1 MTLYENGVVSQTALT
16 DPTGHYSFTG
26 VTGGTSNTYTV
37 GITPPVGF
45 TATLPNQGG
54 DPTKDS
60 NLNPATGQST
70 SFTIAPGATNNDIDL
85 GLKPL
90 PATIGDFVW
99 KDTNGNGVQDSG
111 EPGIPNV
118 VVTLYVNGVVS
129 QTTTTDPTGHY
140 SFTGVTGGTSNTYTV
155 GITPP
160 VGFTATLPNQ
170 GGDPTK
176 DSDLNP
182 LTSQS
187 TSFTL
192 APGVTNNDIDLGL
205 KPLTSTIGDFVW
217 NDLNHNGI
225 QDSGEPGISGLV
237 VSLYLNGVVSQTT
250 TTGPNGGYSFTG
262 VTGGT
267 SNTYTVG
274 VTPPVGFTATLPTQG
289 GDPTKDSDLNPTTN
303 QSTSFTIAP
312 STTINDIDLGL
323 YSPKATIGDFV
334 WSDTNGNGVQDSGE
348 LGIAGVTVQL
358 VDPVSG
364 TVVSTTVTDSGGKY
378 LFTNLNPGSYILKVT
393 APAGTTFTT
402 PLTGSTLTD
411 SDVTSSTGS
420 VGSTSPFS
428 VTAGQQELTVDAGLK
443 PLPATIGDFV
453 WSDTNGN
460 GVQDSG
466 EPGIPNVVVTL
477 YVNGVVSQTTT
488 TDPTGHYSFT
498 GVTGGTSNTYTVGIT
513 HHRASRR
520 PWLIRVETRRRIQ
533 I

>member
-1 MTLYENGVVSQTALT
+1 MA
-16 DPTGHYSFTG
+16 
-26 VTGGTSNTYTV
+26 
-37 GITPPVGF
+37 
-45 TATLPNQGG
+45 NQGG

-60 NLNPATGQST
+60 DLNPLTSQST
-70 SFTIAPGATNNDIDL
+70 SFTLAPGTTNNDIDL

-90 PATIGDFVW
+90 GATIGDFVW
-99 KDTNGNGVQDSG
+99 SDTNGNGVQDSGEPGIAGVTVQLVDPVSGTVVSTTVTDSGGKYVFSNVPSGSYIIKVTAPAGTTFTTPLTGSTGTDSNITSSTGSVGSTSPFSVTAGQQELTVDAGLKPLGAIIGDFVWNDTNGNGVQDSG

-182 LTSQS
+182 STGQS

-192 APGVTNNDIDLGL
+192 APGTTNNDIDLGL
-205 KPLTSTIGDFVW
+205 KPLG
-217 NDLNHNGI
+217 
-225 QDSGEPGISGLV
+225 
-237 VSLYLNGVVSQTT
+237 
-250 TTGPNGGYSFTG
+250 
-262 VTGGT
+262 
-267 SNTYTVG
+267 
-274 VTPPVGFTATLPTQG
+274 
-289 GDPTKDSDLNPTTN
+289 
-303 QSTSFTIAP
+303 
-312 STTINDIDLGL
+312 
-323 YSPKATIGDFV
+323 ATIGDFV

-348 LGIAGVTVQL
+348 PGIAGVTVQL

-378 LFTNLNPGSYILKVT
+378 VFSNVPSGSYIIKVT

-402 PLTGSTLTD
+402 PLTGSTGTD
-411 SDVTSSTGS
+411 SNITSSTGS

-443 PLPATIGDFV
+443 PLGAIIGDFV
-453 WSDTNGN
+453 WNDTNGN

-477 YVNGVVSQTTT
+477 YVNGLCLK
-488 TDPTGHYSFT
+488 
-498 GVTGGTSNTYTVGIT
+498 
-513 HHRASRR
+513 RRR
-520 PWLIRVETRRRIQ
+520 PIRQGTTASQ
-533 I
+533 A